1 MTIDC
6 DDDDDDNNNKAILD
20 IRCYPLVSHFKYTP
34 CWRRLRLADYGQTY
48 SYPQNRKYITYCVVV
63 RE

>member
-20 IRCYPLVSHFKYTP
+20 IRCYPLVCHFKYIP
-34 CWRRLRLADYGQTY
+34 CQRRLRLADYGQT
-48 SYPQNRKYITYCVVV
+48 
-63 RE
+63 